1 MFNTT
6 KFKSTNII
14 QTKTKQIMIR
24 HDDINGRNEVH
35 DVIYGK
41 FTLDQVVYLNKAPFE
56 NKTANS
62 LDTHQ
67 TEAVHCNHYIQLTQV
82 LYLTK
87 F

>member
-62 LDTHQ
+62 L
-67 TEAVHCNHYIQLTQV
+67 
-82 LYLTK
+82 TK